1 MSIKIIELKDRM
13 NPLKQL
19 LPDSNKDN
27 AKSLNTL
34 FVYSLKQF
42 CCFISNKY
50 LPLFREA
57 INQIQKRKVSC
68 KANMIFRINI
78 VMLLILFALSLACLQ
93 GISNKVPTIIAQHM
107 STWRVQTIIKPI

>member
-34 FVYSLKQF
+34 FVYSVKQF

-68 KANMIFRINI
+68 KPNMIFRKMII
-78 VMLLILFALSLACLQ
+78 TLPTLFTSSVACLKD
-93 GISNKVPTIIAQHM
+93 IRNKVLPIIAQHM
-107 STWRVQTIIKPI
+107 SK